1 MKKQG
6 NIEKALKAAQELIR
20 STTDAQRKRI
30 DDNVTGIV
38 LSHAFFASL
47 LLTLKRQPRLD
58 IPTMATDGV
67 YIYWNPFFTESLDD
81 QEIKGVLVHEVL
93 HCALGHLWRKQPAWD
108 HQLAN
113 QAADYAINN
122 YLDTYNKGVAP
133 QQQLRLPEGG
143 LIDHQYDDMSFE
155 QIYVKLSKNPPQ
167 KQQGGGQGEGFT
179 SEGEFLAPGQ
189 LPQKGQQ
196 PQDGQ
201 GGSQPG
207 EGETV
212 TEADWGNRVEQAR
225 QAARVMGHLPGDFDR
240 LLGELTQPE
249 VDWINVLA
257 RFLDQHRKDDYDWA
271 VPDRRYLSQGF
282 YLPDLHSEGAGTF
295 CCVMD
300 TSGSVDDDLLNRFA
314 SELQDVINRV
324 KPEAVH
330 VIYCDAEVNGHEI
343 FKAGDQLVLH
353 PKGGGGTAFAPAF
366 DYISEHV
373 EDCAATIYF
382 TDGFGSFPSVTPS
395 HPVLWITYGLG
406 AEEFPF
412 GDVVPVNL

>member
-6 NIEKALKAAQELIR
+6 NIEKALKAAAELIND
-20 STTDAQRKRI
+20 TTAKQKQRI
-30 DDNVTGIV
+30 DDNVTAIV

-81 QEIKGVLVHEVL
+81 QEIRGVLVHEVL
-93 HCALGHLWRKQPAWD
+93 HCALAHLWRKQPTWD
-108 HQLAN
+108 HGLAN

-133 QQQLRLPEGG
+133 QQQLRLPECG
-143 LIDHQYDDMSFE
+143 LIDHQYDGLAFE
-155 QIYVKLSKNPPQ
+155 QIYAILMKNPPQ
-167 KQQGGGQGEGFT
+167 KGPGGGGQGDGFT

-189 LPQKGQQ
+189 LPQKGDK
-196 PQDGQ
+196 DGQ
-201 GGSQPG
+201 GGGQPG
-207 EGETV
+207 AGETV

-225 QAARVMGHLPGDFDR
+225 QAARIMGHLPGDFDR
-240 LLGELTQPE
+240 LLGELTKPE

-295 CCVMD
+295 AVCMD
-300 TSGSVDDDLLNRFA
+300 TSGSVDDELLNRFA
-314 SELQDVINRV
+314 SELQDVMNRV
-324 KPEAVH
+324 KPEAVW
-330 VIYCDAEVNGHEI
+330 VIYCDAEVNHHEV

-366 DYISEHV
+366 EFIEEHIR
-373 EDCAATIYF
+373 ECAATIYF
-382 TDGFGSFPSVTPS
+382 TDGYGSFPSQHPE